1 MSIDLNSALS
11 GLSLSLQSEVASEA
25 QLRELESLLLLAHQ
39 SKLRAALQSIQYEAE
54 VQFAAAN
61 AALAKAQEEAHAT
74 AKAEFAHATAKAE
87 FAQAQAEAEAALAAA
102 VALRVEAI
110 AQESAS
116 QEFASQVSAHQETE
130 RQEPAKLEPALPE
143 PAQLEPIEE
152 PVADSV
158 QETPYELEQES
169 ATQTLQTQPEPQ
181 TPSAPAASE
190 QPRGPQRSVNSSYA
204 SLNAGLNDRLAF
216 VKSLFGGDDHD
227 YQRVVAYLST
237 LESKSECETFIVEA
251 LQPEYDWSACP
262 DVAER
267 FLKLVYARFD

>member
-1 MSIDLNSALS
+1 MSFDLNSALS
-11 GLSLSLQSEVASEA
+11 GLSLSLQSEVASDA

-39 SKLRAALQSIQYEAE
+39 AKLRAALQSIQTEAE

-61 AALAKAQEEAHAT
+61 AALAKAQEEAQT
-74 AKAEFAHATAKAE
+74 VAKAQ
-87 FAQAQAEAEAALAAA
+87 FAQAQADAEAALADA
-102 VALRVEAI
+102 VALRVDAV
-110 AQESAS
+110 AQEPVRHEPAS
-116 QEFASQVSAHQETE
+116 QAPTS
-130 RQEPAKLEPALPE
+130 QEPASQAPAMQEPVKLEPVV
-143 PAQLEPIEE
+143 E

-158 QETPYELEQES
+158 QEPPYELEQES
-169 ATQTLQTQPEPQ
+169 ATISMQTQPEPQ

>member
-11 GLSLSLQSEVASEA
+11 GLSLSLQSEVASDA

-39 SKLRAALQSIQYEAE
+39 SKLRAALQAIQAEAQ
-54 VQFAAAN
+54 VQFASAQ
-61 AALAKAQEEAHAT
+61 AALAKAQEEAQAL
-74 AKAEFAHATAKAE
+74 AKAEFAR
-87 FAQAQAEAEAALAAA
+87 AQAEAEAALAAA
-102 VALRVEAI
+102 VALRVEAL
-110 AQESAS
+110 AQETTNQESAS
-116 QEFASQVSAHQETE
+116 QESASQVSANQEAAS
-130 RQEPAKLEPALPE
+130 QEPVMQE
-143 PAQLEPIEE
+143 PAQLEPVLE
-152 PVADSV
+152 PASHEQVV
-158 QETPYELEQES
+158 Q
-169 ATQTLQTQPEPQ
+169 AQPEPQ
-181 TPSAPAASE
+181 TPPAPAASE
-190 QPRGPQRSVNSSYA
+190 QPRGPQRSVNASYA

>member
-11 GLSLSLQSEVASEA
+11 GLSLSLQSEVASDA

-39 SKLRAALQSIQYEAE
+39 SKLRAALQSIQSEAE
-54 VQFAAAN
+54 VQFAAAH
-61 AALAKAQEEAHAT
+61 AALAKAQEEAQ
-74 AKAEFAHATAKAE
+74 ATAKAE
-87 FAQAQAEAEAALAAA
+87 FAQAQADAEAALAAA
-102 VALRVEAI
+102 VALRVEAL

-116 QEFASQVSAHQETE
+116 QESASQESAS
-130 RQEPAKLEPALPE
+130 QEPASQESASQEPSMMEAVLEPF
-143 PAQLEPIEE
+143 
-152 PVADSV
+152 ADSV
-158 QETPYELEQES
+158 QESPYELEQES
-169 ATQTLQTQPEPQ
+169 ATLSLKTQPEPQ

>member
-1 MSIDLNSALS
+1 MSFDLNSALS
-11 GLSLSLQSEVASEA
+11 GLSLSLQSEVASDA

-39 SKLRAALQSIQYEAE
+39 AKLRAALQSIQTEAE

-61 AALAKAQEEAHAT
+61 AALAKAQEEAQT
-74 AKAEFAHATAKAE
+74 VAKAQ
-87 FAQAQAEAEAALAAA
+87 FAQAQADAEAALADA
-102 VALRVEAI
+102 VALRVDAV
-110 AQESAS
+110 AQEPVRHEPAS
-116 QEFASQVSAHQETE
+116 QEPAM
-130 RQEPAKLEPALPE
+130 QEPAKLEPVV
-143 PAQLEPIEE
+143 E

-158 QETPYELEQES
+158 QESPYELEQES
-169 ATQTLQTQPEPQ
+169 ATISMQAQPEPQ

>member
-1 MSIDLNSALS
+1 MSFDLNSALS
-11 GLSLSLQSEVASEA
+11 GLSLSLQSEVASDA

-39 SKLRAALQSIQYEAE
+39 AKLRAALQSIQTEAE

-61 AALAKAQEEAHAT
+61 AALAKAQEEAQT
-74 AKAEFAHATAKAE
+74 VAKAQ
-87 FAQAQAEAEAALAAA
+87 FAQAQADAEAALAAA
-102 VALRVEAI
+102 VALRVEAV
-110 AQESAS
+110 AHESASHESPSHESAS
-116 QEFASQVSAHQETE
+116 QEPVM
-130 RQEPAKLEPALPE
+130 QEPAKLEPVL
-143 PAQLEPIEE
+143 E

-158 QETPYELEQES
+158 QESPYELEPES
-169 ATQTLQTQPEPQ
+169 ATLSMQAQPEPQ
-181 TPSAPAASE
+181 TPPAPEASE

>member
-39 SKLRAALQSIQYEAE
+39 SKLRAALQSIQSEAE

-74 AKAEFAHATAKAE
+74 AKAEFA
-87 FAQAQAEAEAALAAA
+87 QAQAEAEASLAAA
-102 VALRVEAI
+102 VALRVEAL

-116 QEFASQVSAHQETE
+116 QESASPVSAHQETAS
-130 RQEPAKLEPALPE
+130 QEPALPE

-169 ATQTLQTQPEPQ
+169 ATLSMQTPPEP

>member
-1 MSIDLNSALS
+1 MSFDLNSALS
-11 GLSLSLQSEVASEA
+11 GLSLSLQSEVASDA

-39 SKLRAALQSIQYEAE
+39 AKLRAALQSIQSEAE
-54 VQFAAAN
+54 EQFAAAN
-61 AALAKAQEEAHAT
+61 AALAKAQEEAQT
-74 AKAEFAHATAKAE
+74 IAKAQ

-102 VALRVEAI
+102 VALRVEAV
-110 AQESAS
+110 AHESAS
-116 QEFASQVSAHQETE
+116 QAPTS
-130 RQEPAKLEPALPE
+130 QEPASQAPAMQEPVKLEPVV
-143 PAQLEPIEE
+143 E

-158 QETPYELEQES
+158 QEPPYELEQES
-169 ATQTLQTQPEPQ
+169 ATIPMQAQPEPQ

>member
-1 MSIDLNSALS
+1 MSFDLNSALS
-11 GLSLSLQSEVASEA
+11 GLSLSLQSEVASDA

-39 SKLRAALQSIQYEAE
+39 AKLRAAFQSIQTEAE

-61 AALAKAQEEAHAT
+61 AALAKAQEEAQT
-74 AKAEFAHATAKAE
+74 VAKAQ
-87 FAQAQAEAEAALAAA
+87 FAQAQADAEAALADA
-102 VALRVEAI
+102 VALRVDAV
-110 AQESAS
+110 A
-116 QEFASQVSAHQETE
+116 
-130 RQEPAKLEPALPE
+130 QEPAMQEAPKIEPVLEP
-143 PAQLEPIEE
+143 
-152 PVADSV
+152 VTDSV
-158 QETPYELEQES
+158 LESPYELEQES
-169 ATQTLQTQPEPQ
+169 ATISMQAQPEPQ

>member
-1 MSIDLNSALS
+1 MSFDLNSALS
-11 GLSLSLQSEVASEA
+11 GLSLSLQSEVASDA

-39 SKLRAALQSIQYEAE
+39 AKLRAAFQSIQTEAE

-61 AALAKAQEEAHAT
+61 AALAKAQEEAQT
-74 AKAEFAHATAKAE
+74 VAKAQ
-87 FAQAQAEAEAALAAA
+87 FAQAQADAEAALADA
-102 VALRVEAI
+102 VALRVDAV
-110 AQESAS
+110 AQEPVRHEPAS
-116 QEFASQVSAHQETE
+116 QEPAM
-130 RQEPAKLEPALPE
+130 QEPAKLEPVV
-143 PAQLEPIEE
+143 E

-158 QETPYELEQES
+158 QESPYELEQES
-169 ATQTLQTQPEPQ
+169 ATISMQAQPEPQ

>member
-11 GLSLSLQSEVASEA
+11 GLSLSLQSEVASDA

-39 SKLRAALQSIQYEAE
+39 SKLRAALQSIQSEAE
-54 VQFAAAN
+54 VQFAAAH
-61 AALAKAQEEAHAT
+61 AALAKAQEEAQ
-74 AKAEFAHATAKAE
+74 ATAKAE
-87 FAQAQAEAEAALAAA
+87 FAQAQADAEAALAAA
-102 VALRVEAI
+102 VALRVEAL
-110 AQESAS
+110 AQEPASQESAS
-116 QEFASQVSAHQETE
+116 QESAS
-130 RQEPAKLEPALPE
+130 QEPASQEPSMMEAVL
-143 PAQLEPIEE
+143 E

-158 QETPYELEQES
+158 QESPYELEQES
-169 ATQTLQTQPEPQ
+169 ATLSMQTQPEPQ

>member
-11 GLSLSLQSEVASEA
+11 GLSLSLQSEVASDA

-39 SKLRAALQSIQYEAE
+39 AKLRAALQSIQSEAE
-54 VQFAAAN
+54 EQFAAAN
-61 AALAKAQEEAHAT
+61 AALAKAQEEAQT
-74 AKAEFAHATAKAE
+74 VAKAQ
-87 FAQAQAEAEAALAAA
+87 FAQAQADAEAALAAA
-102 VALRVEAI
+102 VALRVEAV
-110 AQESAS
+110 AHESAS
-116 QEFASQVSAHQETE
+116 QAPAM
-130 RQEPAKLEPALPE
+130 QEPVKLEPVL
-143 PAQLEPIEE
+143 E

-158 QETPYELEQES
+158 QESPYELEQES
-169 ATQTLQTQPEPQ
+169 ATISMQAQPEPQ

>member
-11 GLSLSLQSEVASEA
+11 GLSLSLQSEVASDA

-39 SKLRAALQSIQYEAE
+39 AKLRAALQSIQTEAE

-61 AALAKAQEEAHAT
+61 AALAKAQEEAQT
-74 AKAEFAHATAKAE
+74 VAKTQ
-87 FAQAQAEAEAALAAA
+87 FAQAQADAEVALAAA
-102 VALRVEAI
+102 VALRVEAV

-116 QEFASQVSAHQETE
+116 QEPVRHEPASQEPAM
-130 RQEPAKLEPALPE
+130 QEPAKLEPVL
-143 PAQLEPIEE
+143 E

-158 QETPYELEQES
+158 QESPYELEQES
-169 ATQTLQTQPEPQ
+169 ATISMQAQPEPQ

-216 VKSLFGGDDHD
+216 VKNLFGGDDHD

>member
-39 SKLRAALQSIQYEAE
+39 SKLRAALQSIQSEAE

-61 AALAKAQEEAHAT
+61 AALARAQEEAQAI
-74 AKAEFAHATAKAE
+74 AKAE

-102 VALRVEAI
+102 VALRVEAL
-110 AQESAS
+110 AQES
-116 QEFASQVSAHQETE
+116 ASQVSAHQETA
-130 RQEPAKLEPALPE
+130 RQEPVMPEPAQLE

-169 ATQTLQTQPEPQ
+169 ATLSMQTPPEP

>member
-1 MSIDLNSALS
+1 MSFDLNSALS
-11 GLSLSLQSEVASEA
+11 GLSLSLQSEVASDA

-39 SKLRAALQSIQYEAE
+39 AKLRAALQSIQTEAE

-61 AALAKAQEEAHAT
+61 AALAKAQEEAQT
-74 AKAEFAHATAKAE
+74 VAKAQ
-87 FAQAQAEAEAALAAA
+87 FAQAQADAEAALADA
-102 VALRVEAI
+102 VALRVDAV

-116 QEFASQVSAHQETE
+116 QAPTSQEPASQEPVMQD
-130 RQEPAKLEPALPE
+130 PAKLEPVF
-143 PAQLEPIEE
+143 E

-158 QETPYELEQES
+158 QESPYELEPES
-169 ATQTLQTQPEPQ
+169 ATISMQAQPEPQ

>member
-11 GLSLSLQSEVASEA
+11 GLSLSLQSEVASDA

-39 SKLRAALQSIQYEAE
+39 SKLRAALQSIQSEAE
-54 VQFAAAN
+54 VQFAAAH
-61 AALAKAQEEAHAT
+61 AALAKAQEEAQAT
-74 AKAEFAHATAKAE
+74 AKAEFAK
-87 FAQAQAEAEAALAAA
+87 AQADAEAALAAA
-102 VALRVEAI
+102 VALRVEAL

-116 QEFASQVSAHQETE
+116 QESAS
-130 RQEPAKLEPALPE
+130 QEPASQDPVMPE
-143 PAQLEPIEE
+143 PAQLEPVLE

-169 ATQTLQTQPEPQ
+169 ATISMQAQPEPQ

>member
-1 MSIDLNSALS
+1 MSFDLNSALS
-11 GLSLSLQSEVASEA
+11 GLSLSLQSEVASDA

-39 SKLRAALQSIQYEAE
+39 AKLRAALQSIQTEAE

-61 AALAKAQEEAHAT
+61 AALAKAQEEAQT
-74 AKAEFAHATAKAE
+74 VAKAQ
-87 FAQAQAEAEAALAAA
+87 FAQAQADAEVALAAA
-102 VALRVEAI
+102 VALRVEAV
-110 AQESAS
+110 AQEPVRHEPASQAPTSHEPAS
-116 QEFASQVSAHQETE
+116 QEPAM
-130 RQEPAKLEPALPE
+130 QEPAKLEPVV
-143 PAQLEPIEE
+143 E

-158 QETPYELEQES
+158 QESPYELEQES
-169 ATQTLQTQPEPQ
+169 ATISMQAQPEPQ

>member
-1 MSIDLNSALS
+1 MSFDLNSALS
-11 GLSLSLQSEVASEA
+11 GLSLSLQSEVASDA

-39 SKLRAALQSIQYEAE
+39 AKLRAALQSIQTEAE

-61 AALAKAQEEAHAT
+61 AALAKAQEEAQT
-74 AKAEFAHATAKAE
+74 VAKAQ
-87 FAQAQAEAEAALAAA
+87 FAQAQADAEAALADA
-102 VALRVEAI
+102 VALRVDAV
-110 AQESAS
+110 AQEPVRHEPASQAPTSHEPAS
-116 QEFASQVSAHQETE
+116 QEPAM
-130 RQEPAKLEPALPE
+130 QEPAKLEPVV
-143 PAQLEPIEE
+143 E

-158 QETPYELEQES
+158 QESPYELEQES
-169 ATQTLQTQPEPQ
+169 ATISMQAQPEPQ

-216 VKSLFGGDDHD
+216 VKNLFGGDDHD

>member
-11 GLSLSLQSEVASEA
+11 GLSLSLQSEVASDA

-39 SKLRAALQSIQYEAE
+39 SKLRAALQAIQAEAQ
-54 VQFAAAN
+54 VQFASAQ
-61 AALAKAQEEAHAT
+61 AALAKAQEEAQAL
-74 AKAEFAHATAKAE
+74 AKAEFAR
-87 FAQAQAEAEAALAAA
+87 AQAEAEAVLAVA
-102 VALRVEAI
+102 VALRVEVFASELASSEPI
-110 AQESAS
+110 MQES
-116 QEFASQVSAHQETE
+116 
-130 RQEPAKLEPALPE
+130 
-143 PAQLEPIEE
+143 AQLEPISE
-152 PVADSV
+152 PASHEQVV
-158 QETPYELEQES
+158 Q
-169 ATQTLQTQPEPQ
+169 AQPEPQ
-181 TPSAPAASE
+181 TPPAPAASE
-190 QPRGPQRSVNSSYA
+190 QPRGPQRSVNASYA

>member
-39 SKLRAALQSIQYEAE
+39 SKLRAALQSIQSEAE

-61 AALAKAQEEAHAT
+61 AALARAQEEAQAI
-74 AKAEFAHATAKAE
+74 AKAE

-102 VALRVEAI
+102 VALRVEAL

-116 QEFASQVSAHQETE
+116 QESAN
-130 RQEPAKLEPALPE
+130 QEPASQEPASQEPSMMEAVLEPF
-143 PAQLEPIEE
+143 
-152 PVADSV
+152 ADSV
-158 QETPYELEQES
+158 QESPYELEQES
-169 ATQTLQTQPEPQ
+169 ATLSLKTQPEPQ

>member
-1 MSIDLNSALS
+1 
-11 GLSLSLQSEVASEA
+11 
-25 QLRELESLLLLAHQ
+25 
-39 SKLRAALQSIQYEAE
+39 

-61 AALAKAQEEAHAT
+61 AALAKAQEEAQT
-74 AKAEFAHATAKAE
+74 IAKAQ

-102 VALRVEAI
+102 VALRVEAV
-110 AQESAS
+110 AHESAS
-116 QEFASQVSAHQETE
+116 QAPTS
-130 RQEPAKLEPALPE
+130 QEPASQAPAMQEPVV
-143 PAQLEPIEE
+143 E

-158 QETPYELEQES
+158 QESPYELEQES
-169 ATQTLQTQPEPQ
+169 ATIPMQAQPEPQ

>member
-11 GLSLSLQSEVASEA
+11 GLSLSLQSEVASDA

-39 SKLRAALQSIQYEAE
+39 SKLRAALQSIQSEAE
-54 VQFAAAN
+54 VRFAAAN
-61 AALAKAQEEAHAT
+61 SALVKAQEEAQ
-74 AKAEFAHATAKAE
+74 ATAKAE
-87 FAQAQAEAEAALAAA
+87 FAQAQADGEAAMAAA
-102 VALRVEAI
+102 VALRVEAV

-116 QEFASQVSAHQETE
+116 QEPESQAPAS
-130 RQEPAKLEPALPE
+130 QEPAMQEAPKIETVLEP
-143 PAQLEPIEE
+143 
-152 PVADSV
+152 VTDSV
-158 QETPYELEQES
+158 QESPYELEQES
-169 ATQTLQTQPEPQ
+169 ATLSLKTQPEPQ
-181 TPSAPAASE
+181 TPSAPAAIE

>member
-1 MSIDLNSALS
+1 MSFDLNSALS
-11 GLSLSLQSEVASEA
+11 GLSLSLQSEVASDA

-39 SKLRAALQSIQYEAE
+39 AKLRAALQSIQTEAE

-61 AALAKAQEEAHAT
+61 AALAKAQEEAQT
-74 AKAEFAHATAKAE
+74 VAKAQ
-87 FAQAQAEAEAALAAA
+87 FAQAQADAEAALAAA
-102 VALRVEAI
+102 VALRVEAV
-110 AQESAS
+110 AHESASHESPSHESAS
-116 QEFASQVSAHQETE
+116 QEPVM
-130 RQEPAKLEPALPE
+130 QEPAKLEPVL
-143 PAQLEPIEE
+143 E

-158 QETPYELEQES
+158 QESPNELEPES
-169 ATQTLQTQPEPQ
+169 ATLSMQAQPEPQ
-181 TPSAPAASE
+181 TPPAPAASE

-204 SLNAGLNDRLAF
+204 SLNTGLNDRLAF

>member
-11 GLSLSLQSEVASEA
+11 GLSLSLQSEVASDA

-39 SKLRAALQSIQYEAE
+39 SKLRAALQAIQAEAQ
-54 VQFAAAN
+54 VQFASAQ
-61 AALAKAQEEAHAT
+61 AALAKAQEEAQAL
-74 AKAEFAHATAKAE
+74 AKAEFAR
-87 FAQAQAEAEAALAAA
+87 AQAEAEAALAAA
-102 VALRVEAI
+102 VALRVEAL
-110 AQESAS
+110 AQETAS
-116 QEFASQVSAHQETE
+116 
-130 RQEPAKLEPALPE
+130 PE
-143 PAQLEPIEE
+143 
-152 PVADSV
+152 S
-158 QETPYELEQES
+158 PYELEQES
-169 ATQTLQTQPEPQ
+169 ATLSMPAQPEPQ
-181 TPSAPAASE
+181 TPPAPAASE
-190 QPRGPQRSVNSSYA
+190 QPRGPQRSVNASYA

>member
-1 MSIDLNSALS
+1 MSFDLNSALS
-11 GLSLSLQSEVASEA
+11 GLSLSLQSEVASDA

-39 SKLRAALQSIQYEAE
+39 AKLRAALQSIQTEAE

-61 AALAKAQEEAHAT
+61 AALAKAQEEAQT
-74 AKAEFAHATAKAE
+74 VAKAQ
-87 FAQAQAEAEAALAAA
+87 FAQAQADAEAALADA
-102 VALRVEAI
+102 VALRVDAV
-110 AQESAS
+110 AQEPVRHEPAS
-116 QEFASQVSAHQETE
+116 QAPTS
-130 RQEPAKLEPALPE
+130 QEPAMQEAPKIEPVLEP
-143 PAQLEPIEE
+143 
-152 PVADSV
+152 VTDSV
-158 QETPYELEQES
+158 QESPYELEQES
-169 ATQTLQTQPEPQ
+169 ATISMQAQPEPQ

>member
-39 SKLRAALQSIQYEAE
+39 SKLRAALQSIQSEAE

-61 AALAKAQEEAHAT
+61 AALARAQEEAQAI
-74 AKAEFAHATAKAE
+74 AKAE
-87 FAQAQAEAEAALAAA
+87 FAQAQAEAEASLAAA
-102 VALRVEAI
+102 VALRVEAL
-110 AQESAS
+110 AQES
-116 QEFASQVSAHQETE
+116 ASQVSAHQETAS
-130 RQEPAKLEPALPE
+130 QAPALPE

-169 ATQTLQTQPEPQ
+169 ATLSMQTPPEP

>member
-1 MSIDLNSALS
+1 M
-11 GLSLSLQSEVASEA
+11 
-25 QLRELESLLLLAHQ
+25 RELESLLLLAHQ
-39 SKLRAALQSIQYEAE
+39 SKLRAALQSIQSEAE

-61 AALAKAQEEAHAT
+61 AALARAQEEAQAI
-74 AKAEFAHATAKAE
+74 AKAE

-102 VALRVEAI
+102 VALRVEAL

-116 QEFASQVSAHQETE
+116 QESASPVSAHQETE
-130 RQEPAKLEPALPE
+130 RQEPA
-143 PAQLEPIEE
+143 QLEPVEE

-169 ATQTLQTQPEPQ
+169 ATLSMHAQPEPQ
-181 TPSAPAASE
+181 TPPAPAASE

-237 LESKSECETFIVEA
+237 LESKAECETFIVEA

>member
-11 GLSLSLQSEVASEA
+11 GLSLSLQSEVASDA

-39 SKLRAALQSIQYEAE
+39 AKLRAALQSIQSEAE
-54 VQFAAAN
+54 VQFAAAH
-61 AALAKAQEEAHAT
+61 AALAKAQEEAQ
-74 AKAEFAHATAKAE
+74 ATAKAE
-87 FAQAQAEAEAALAAA
+87 FAQAQADAEAALAAA
-102 VALRVEAI
+102 VALRLEAV

-116 QEFASQVSAHQETE
+116 QAPAM
-130 RQEPAKLEPALPE
+130 QEPAKLEAVME
-143 PAQLEPIEE
+143 PA
-152 PVADSV
+152 ADSV
-158 QETPYELEQES
+158 QESPYELEQES
-169 ATQTLQTQPEPQ
+169 ATLSMQAQPEPQ

>member
-1 MSIDLNSALS
+1 MSFDLNSALS
-11 GLSLSLQSEVASEA
+11 GLSLSLQSEVASDA

-39 SKLRAALQSIQYEAE
+39 AKLRAALQSIQTEAE

-61 AALAKAQEEAHAT
+61 AALAKAQEEAQAR
-74 AKAEFAHATAKAE
+74 AKAEFAQAQAKAE

-102 VALRVEAI
+102 VALRVEAV
-110 AQESAS
+110 AQEPARHESAS
-116 QEFASQVSAHQETE
+116 QEPSMMEAV
-130 RQEPAKLEPALPE
+130 LEP
-143 PAQLEPIEE
+143 
-152 PVADSV
+152 VTDSV
-158 QETPYELEQES
+158 QESQLEQES
-169 ATQTLQTQPEPQ
+169 ATISMQAQPEPQ

>member
-1 MSIDLNSALS
+1 MSFDLNSALS
-11 GLSLSLQSEVASEA
+11 GLSLSLQSEVASDA

-39 SKLRAALQSIQYEAE
+39 AKLRAALQSIQTEAE

-61 AALAKAQEEAHAT
+61 AALAKAQEEAQT
-74 AKAEFAHATAKAE
+74 VAKAQ
-87 FAQAQAEAEAALAAA
+87 FAQAQADAEAALADA
-102 VALRVEAI
+102 VALRVDAV
-110 AQESAS
+110 AQEPVRHEPASQAPAS
-116 QEFASQVSAHQETE
+116 QEPVRH
-130 RQEPAKLEPALPE
+130 EPAKLEPVL
-143 PAQLEPIEE
+143 E

-158 QETPYELEQES
+158 QESPYELEQES
-169 ATQTLQTQPEPQ
+169 ATISMQAQPEPQ

>member
-1 MSIDLNSALS
+1 MSFDLNSALS
-11 GLSLSLQSEVASEA
+11 GLSLSLQSEVASDA

-39 SKLRAALQSIQYEAE
+39 AKLRSALQSIQSEAE

-61 AALAKAQEEAHAT
+61 AALAKAQEEAQAR
-74 AKAEFAHATAKAE
+74 AKAE
-87 FAQAQAEAEAALAAA
+87 FAQAQADAEAALADA
-102 VALRVEAI
+102 VALRVAAVAHESASHES
-110 AQESAS
+110 ASQESAS
-116 QEFASQVSAHQETE
+116 QEPAM
-130 RQEPAKLEPALPE
+130 QEPAKLEPVL
-143 PAQLEPIEE
+143 E

-158 QETPYELEQES
+158 QESPYELEQES
-169 ATQTLQTQPEPQ
+169 ATLSMQAQPEPQ
-181 TPSAPAASE
+181 TPPAPAASE

>member
-11 GLSLSLQSEVASEA
+11 GLSLSLQSEVATDA

-39 SKLRAALQSIQYEAE
+39 SKLRAALQAIQAEAQ
-54 VQFAAAN
+54 VQFASAQ
-61 AALAKAQEEAHAT
+61 AALAKAQEDAQAL
-74 AKAEFAHATAKAE
+74 AKAEFAR
-87 FAQAQAEAEAALAAA
+87 AQADAEAALAAA
-102 VALRVEAI
+102 VALRVEAL

-116 QEFASQVSAHQETE
+116 QESAS
-130 RQEPAKLEPALPE
+130 QEPAKLEPI
-143 PAQLEPIEE
+143 LES
-152 PVADSV
+152 VADSA
-158 QETPYELEQES
+158 QESPFELERES
-169 ATQTLQTQPEPQ
+169 ATLSMPAQPEPQ
-181 TPSAPAASE
+181 TPPAPAASE

>member
-39 SKLRAALQSIQYEAE
+39 SKLRAALQSIQSEAE

-61 AALAKAQEEAHAT
+61 AALARAQEEAQAI
-74 AKAEFAHATAKAE
+74 AKAE

-102 VALRVEAI
+102 VALRVAAL
-110 AQESAS
+110 AQES
-116 QEFASQVSAHQETE
+116 ASQVSAHQETAS
-130 RQEPAKLEPALPE
+130 QEPVMPEPALPE

-169 ATQTLQTQPEPQ
+169 ATLSMQTPPEP

>member
-11 GLSLSLQSEVASEA
+11 GLSLSLQSEVASDA

-39 SKLRAALQSIQYEAE
+39 SKLRAALQSIQSEAE
-54 VQFAAAN
+54 VQFAAAH
-61 AALAKAQEEAHAT
+61 AALAKAQEEAQ
-74 AKAEFAHATAKAE
+74 ATAKAE
-87 FAQAQAEAEAALAAA
+87 FAQAQADAEAALAAA
-102 VALRVEAI
+102 VALRVEAL
-110 AQESAS
+110 AQEPASQESAS
-116 QEFASQVSAHQETE
+116 QEPASQESAS
-130 RQEPAKLEPALPE
+130 QEPSMMEAVLEPF
-143 PAQLEPIEE
+143 
-152 PVADSV
+152 ADSV
-158 QETPYELEQES
+158 QESPYELEQES
-169 ATQTLQTQPEPQ
+169 ATLSLKTQPEPQ

>member
-1 MSIDLNSALS
+1 M
-11 GLSLSLQSEVASEA
+11 
-25 QLRELESLLLLAHQ
+25 
-39 SKLRAALQSIQYEAE
+39 
-54 VQFAAAN
+54 
-61 AALAKAQEEAHAT
+61 
-74 AKAEFAHATAKAE
+74 
-87 FAQAQAEAEAALAAA
+87 
-102 VALRVEAI
+102 
-110 AQESAS
+110 
-116 QEFASQVSAHQETE
+116 
-130 RQEPAKLEPALPE
+130 QEPTKLEPV
-143 PAQLEPIEE
+143 LEP
-152 PVADSV
+152 VTDSV
-158 QETPYELEQES
+158 KESPYELEQES
-169 ATQTLQTQPEPQ
+169 ATLSMQTQPEPQ
-181 TPSAPAASE
+181 IPSAPAASE

>member
-39 SKLRAALQSIQYEAE
+39 SKLRAALQSIQSEAE

-61 AALAKAQEEAHAT
+61 AALARAQEEAQAI
-74 AKAEFAHATAKAE
+74 AKAE

-102 VALRVEAI
+102 VALRVEAL
-110 AQESAS
+110 AQES
-116 QEFASQVSAHQETE
+116 ASQVSAHQETAS
-130 RQEPAKLEPALPE
+130 QEPVMPEPALPE

-169 ATQTLQTQPEPQ
+169 ATLSMQTPPEP

-190 QPRGPQRSVNSSYA
+190 QHRGPQRSVNSSYA

>member
-1 MSIDLNSALS
+1 MSFDLNSALS
-11 GLSLSLQSEVASEA
+11 GLSLSLQSEVASDA

-39 SKLRAALQSIQYEAE
+39 AKLRAALQSIQTEAE

-61 AALAKAQEEAHAT
+61 AALAKAQEEVQT
-74 AKAEFAHATAKAE
+74 IVKAQL
-87 FAQAQAEAEAALAAA
+87 AQAQADAEAALAAA
-102 VALRVEAI
+102 VALRVEAV
-110 AQESAS
+110 AQEPARHESAS
-116 QEFASQVSAHQETE
+116 QAPTSQAPVM
-130 RQEPAKLEPALPE
+130 QEPSKLEPVL
-143 PAQLEPIEE
+143 E

-158 QETPYELEQES
+158 QESPYELEPES
-169 ATQTLQTQPEPQ
+169 ATISMQAQPEPQ
-181 TPSAPAASE
+181 TPSAPAARE

>member
-11 GLSLSLQSEVASEA
+11 GLFLSLQSEVASDA

-39 SKLRAALQSIQYEAE
+39 AKLRAALQSIQSEAE
-54 VQFAAAN
+54 VQFAAAH
-61 AALAKAQEEAHAT
+61 AALAKAQEEAQ
-74 AKAEFAHATAKAE
+74 ATAKAE
-87 FAQAQAEAEAALAAA
+87 FAQAQADAEAALAAA
-102 VALRVEAI
+102 VALRLEAV

-116 QEFASQVSAHQETE
+116 QESASQESASQESASQAPAM
-130 RQEPAKLEPALPE
+130 QEPAKLEAVME
-143 PAQLEPIEE
+143 PA
-152 PVADSV
+152 ADSV
-158 QETPYELEQES
+158 QASPYELEQES
-169 ATQTLQTQPEPQ
+169 ATLSMQAQPEPQ

>member
-1 MSIDLNSALS
+1 MSFDLNSALS
-11 GLSLSLQSEVASEA
+11 GLSLSLQSEVASDA

-39 SKLRAALQSIQYEAE
+39 AKLRAALQSIQTEAE

-61 AALAKAQEEAHAT
+61 AALAKAQEEAQT
-74 AKAEFAHATAKAE
+74 VAKAQ
-87 FAQAQAEAEAALAAA
+87 FAQAQADAEAALADA
-102 VALRVEAI
+102 VALRVDAV
-110 AQESAS
+110 AQEPVRHEPAS
-116 QEFASQVSAHQETE
+116 QEPAM
-130 RQEPAKLEPALPE
+130 QEPAKLEPVL
-143 PAQLEPIEE
+143 E

-158 QETPYELEQES
+158 QESPYELEQES
-169 ATQTLQTQPEPQ
+169 ATISMQAQPEPQ

-216 VKSLFGGDDHD
+216 VKNLFGGDDHD

>member
-1 MSIDLNSALS
+1 MSFDLNSALS
-11 GLSLSLQSEVASEA
+11 GLSLSLQSEVASDA

-39 SKLRAALQSIQYEAE
+39 AKLRAALQSIQTEAE

-61 AALAKAQEEAHAT
+61 AALAKAQEEAQT
-74 AKAEFAHATAKAE
+74 VAKAQ
-87 FAQAQAEAEAALAAA
+87 FAQAQADAEAALADA
-102 VALRVEAI
+102 VALRVDAV
-110 AQESAS
+110 AQEPVRHEPAS
-116 QEFASQVSAHQETE
+116 QAPTSQEPAS
-130 RQEPAKLEPALPE
+130 QEPAKLEPVL
-143 PAQLEPIEE
+143 E

-158 QETPYELEQES
+158 QESPYELEQES
-169 ATQTLQTQPEPQ
+169 ATISMQAQPEPQ

>member
-39 SKLRAALQSIQYEAE
+39 SKLRAALQSIQSEAE

-61 AALAKAQEEAHAT
+61 AALAKAQEEAHAI
-74 AKAEFAHATAKAE
+74 AKAE

-102 VALRVEAI
+102 VTLRVEVI

-116 QEFASQVSAHQETE
+116 QESASQ
-130 RQEPAKLEPALPE
+130 E
-143 PAQLEPIEE
+143 PAQLEPALE
-152 PVADSV
+152 PVADSA

-169 ATQTLQTQPEPQ
+169 ATLSMQTQPEPQ